1 MNDRLIDIAL
11 SLCRKNECRLIYLAK
26 AGSHRYGTSTSLSDM
41 DADGLFVPPKEL
53 LLLGGKINDLKYTTK
68 EDKFKNSPD
77 DIDLKLY
84 SIQYFLKTL
93 LKKCDTNALD
103 ILYSHTNEQS
113 VLYLDDPI
121 RKILSNKDKLIEIS
135 DIMEF
140 SYTLFSI
147 SQSKKFGIKSSKLS
161 LMRYICDYLKMSKFD
176 IPLESMRLE
185 ECIHDMFLFV
195 PKSEFMTLK
204 TITLPNG
211 STEQFLLLDGKMH
224 QLSITMD
231 EFKNR
236 VQTEYDKYGKRTR
249 LAEQNEGVDWKSIS
263 HSLRGIFQMEELYH
277 SGCITFPLKQCKIL
291 KDIKTGKYSFKEVE
305 ILISD
310 GLDRLEGLKL
320 EGSAFKGKRDED
332 FINNLI
338 LKSYK

>member
-1 MNDRLIDIAL
+1 MNNRLIEIAL
-11 SLCRKNECRLIYLAK
+11 GLCRENGCRLIYLAE
-26 AGSHRYGTSTSLSDM
+26 AGSHRYGTSTPLSDM
-41 DADGLFVPPKEL
+41 DVDGLFIPPKEL
-53 LLLGGKINDLKYTTK
+53 LLLGGKINDLKFATK
-68 EDKFKNSPD
+68 EDKLKNSSD

-103 ILYSHTNEQS
+103 ILYSHTNEPT
-113 VLYLDDPI
+113 VLYLDDPV
-121 RKILSNKDKLIEIS
+121 RKIFSNKDKLIEIS
-135 DIMEF
+135 DIMKF
-140 SYTLFSI
+140 SYTAFSV
-147 SQSKKFGIKSSKLS
+147 SQAKKFGIKSSKLG
-161 LMRYICDYLKMSKFD
+161 LMRNICDYLKMPKFD

-185 ECIHDMFLFV
+185 ECIYDMFLFV
-195 PKSEFMTLK
+195 PKNEFMTLK
-204 TITLPNG
+204 AIGN
-211 STEQFLLLDGKMH
+211 EQFLLLDGKLH

-277 SGCITFPLKQCKIL
+277 SGCVTFPLKQCKIL
-291 KDIKTGKYSFKEVE
+291 RDIKTGKYSFKEVE
-305 ILISD
+305 KLISD
-310 GLDRLEGLKL
+310 GLDRLESLKI
-320 EGSAFKGKRDED
+320 EESVFKGKRDED